1 MFNFMFNKHVTT
13 IQSNSIILFQECFE
27 IPASWKVLMSIK
39 TTSSYEFN
47 FRAEK
52 IRNYGAQIFICL
64 VETFDATGAP

>member
-27 IPASWKVLMSIK
+27 TPAFCKVLMSIK
-39 TTSSYEFN
+39 TTSSHEVN

-64 VETFDATGAP
+64 VETFGATGAP